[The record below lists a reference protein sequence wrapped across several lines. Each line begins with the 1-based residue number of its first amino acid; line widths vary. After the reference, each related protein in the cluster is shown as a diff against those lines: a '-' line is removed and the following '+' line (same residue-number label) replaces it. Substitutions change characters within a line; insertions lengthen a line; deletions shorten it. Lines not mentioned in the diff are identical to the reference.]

1 MKSGLVGDA
10 GSGRPIHN
18 PFATRAIRPGALAY
32 WFEDAANSPATLTER
47 FLARH
52 ARGQLIGPHGSG
64 KSTLVAAL
72 LPALEAAGKRPHRIA
87 LHDGQRRIL
96 RAQLPAR
103 RLTRDDVLVID
114 GYEQLGWLARWQIS
128 RRCRRADCG
137 LLVTAHTDVGFPILF
152 RTDVTPLV
160 ARHVIEQLARET
172 PEMVLPAEEAMRRV
186 RALDGNLR
194 EVLFALYDEYEAR
207 RWK

>member
-1 MKSGLVGDA
+1 MNIGLVGDA
-10 GSGRPIHN
+10 RSGRPIHN

-32 WFEDAANSPATLTER
+32 WFEDSANSPATLTER
-47 FLARH
+47 FLAGN

-72 LPALEAAGKRPHRIA
+72 LPALEAAGKRPHVIS
-87 LHDGQRRIL
+87 LHDGQRRIP
-96 RAQLPAR
+96 RAQFPAR

-114 GYEQLGWLARWQIS
+114 GYEQLGWLSRWQIG
-128 RRCRRADCG
+128 RRCRRANCG
-137 LLVTAHTDVGFPILF
+137 LLVTAHVDAGFPMLF
-152 RTDVTPLV
+152 RTDVTAIV
-160 ARHVIEQLARET
+160 AQHVIAQLARET

-186 RALDGNLR
+186 RELDGNLR
-194 EVLFALYDEYEAR
+194 ELLFSLYDEYEAR